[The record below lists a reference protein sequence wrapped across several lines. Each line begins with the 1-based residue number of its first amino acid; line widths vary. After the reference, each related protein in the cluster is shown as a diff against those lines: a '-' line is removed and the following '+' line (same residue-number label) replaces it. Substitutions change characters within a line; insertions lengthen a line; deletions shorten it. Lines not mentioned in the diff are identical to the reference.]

1 MIRPYSSSDQAAVIR
16 IFQLNTPTY
25 FASEEQKDLE
35 EYLVNLIDQYWIIE
49 QNGEIAGCGGINFNA
64 TKTEGRISWDFLAPQ
79 FQGLGLGRK
88 LTAFRLAEIR
98 KVESVE
104 KIVVRTSQ
112 LAYAF
117 YAKFG
122 FETLKIEKDYWA
134 PGLDLYHMEMKAKP

>member
-16 IFQLNTPTY
+16 IFKLNTPTY
-25 FASEEQKDLE
+25 FAPEEQKDLE
-35 EYLVNLIDQYWIIE
+35 EYLAKFVDQYWVIE
-49 QNGEIAGCGGINFNA
+49 QDGEIVGCGGINFNA
-64 TKTEGRISWDFLAPQ
+64 TKTEGRISWDFLTPEC
-79 FQGLGLGRK
+79 QGLGLGRK

-98 KVESVE
+98 KVESVK

-122 FETLKIEKDYWA
+122 FETLKIKKNYWA
-134 PGLDLYHMEMKAKP
+134 PGLDLYHMEMEG